1 MSFVRDVIDSRRMCR
16 LVESIVNMGHSMEA
30 VVVAEGIESSAVWSR
45 LREIGCDLGQGY
57 YPGRPAPAEEAL
69 AQFVD

>member
-1 MSFVRDVIDSRRMCR
+1 MLNREILFDTIAR
-16 LVESIVNMGHSMEA
+16 LVPEPAAGGA
-30 VVVAEGIESSAVWSR
+30 LLVVRMQR